1 MKVPFV
7 DLTEQ
12 HREIR
17 DEIDAVIREII
28 DQSRF
33 VGGPHVE
40 NSA

>member
-17 DEIDAVIREII
+17 DEIDSAIREII
-28 DQSRF
+28 DQSCF
-33 VGGPHVE
+33 VGGASRRE
-40 NSA
+40 F